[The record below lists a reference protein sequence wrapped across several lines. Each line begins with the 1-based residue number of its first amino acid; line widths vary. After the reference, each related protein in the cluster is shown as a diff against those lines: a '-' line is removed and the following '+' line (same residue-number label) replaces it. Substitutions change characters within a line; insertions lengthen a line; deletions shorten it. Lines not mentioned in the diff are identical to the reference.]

1 MAQSQYSLQPG
12 TRIGDY
18 EILSELGA
26 GSFGITYKAWDHRL
40 QTYVALK
47 EYLPVEFAVREPLAA
62 SVAPRS
68 EKVTHQ
74 YQFGLK
80 GFLEEARTLAQFRDA
95 RIVRVTNYMEAN
107 GTAYLVMD
115 YEEGESLEGLLK
127 REQRRLEEPE
137 VLRFIIPVLEGLCI
151 VHRAGVLHRD
161 VKPANIY
168 LRAQG
173 SPLLLDFGA
182 ARHALGEETQNL
194 TSIVTPGYGPFEQYQ
209 RTGKQGPWTDVYG
222 AGATLYRMVT
232 GRRPAEAPDR
242 AAAAHA
248 REKDPNPSA
257 QEAAKGRYTQ
267 RLLETI
273 DWMLQPLPQD
283 RPQRVEDA
291 LERIASTDAPTLRDP
306 SGAPGSSGAR
316 ARAALAAMEQA
327 RDSRRQWLTGAMAG
341 LVVALA
347 VIGLG
352 LLATRRAGSP
362 ELPAAAPPA
371 ASAPQQPG
379 APAVVPAPAAAE
391 NPAGVAPGT
400 AAPAAEGAPADGA
413 ASAPGDREQ
422 QIAAALARAEQ
433 AVAELR
439 LTTPESD
446 SAMFH
451 YQQVLSLDP
460 ENEVAREGVRRIVL
474 RYVALSDSAAASGNR
489 AQAATYLE
497 RAASISPNDPEVIGA
512 RARLASAPPVPP
524 RPVERVER
532 TARSEPAP
540 EPQPRWTSFRQV
552 KEAYRARQINGDEYD
567 RIVNDLKRR
576 REAEILRTKASYV
589 AHEITRDEY
598 GRRIREIKLR
608 YE

>member
-12 TRIGDY
+12 IRIGDY
-18 EILSELGA
+18 EVLAELGA

-47 EYLPVEFAVREPLAA
+47 EYLPLEFAVREADSA
-62 SVAPRS
+62 TVAPRNQ
-68 EKVTHQ
+68 KVTHQ
-74 YQFGLK
+74 FQFGLK

-95 RIVRVTNYMEAN
+95 RIVRITNFMEAN

-115 YEEGESLEGLLK
+115 YEEGESLDGLLR

-137 VLRFIIPVLEGLCI
+137 VLRVMIPVLEGLCI

-222 AGATLYRMVT
+222 AGATLYRLVT

-242 AAAAHA
+242 AGAVHGG
-248 REKDPNPSA
+248 EKDPNPPA

-267 RLLETI
+267 RLLETV

-306 SGAPGSSGAR
+306 SGPPTSSGSR
-316 ARAALAAMEQA
+316 ARAALAQMEQERA
-327 RDSRRQWLTGAMAG
+327 SRRQGLTTLAVGLAVVLAVAG
-341 LVVALA
+341 LGV
-347 VIGLG
+347 
-352 LLATRRAGSP
+352 LATRRSNGPP
-362 ELPAAAPPA
+362 ETAAT
-371 ASAPQQPG
+371 
-379 APAVVPAPAAAE
+379 PAPAPLAAPGAVAPEPEAAAE
-391 NPAGVAPGT
+391 T
-400 AAPAAEGAPADGA
+400 AAPADPEATA
-413 ASAPGDREQ
+413 AAAQAQ
-422 QIAAALARAEQ
+422 QISEALGRAEQ

-460 ENEVAREGVRRIVL
+460 ENATAREGVRNIVL
-474 RYVALSDSAAASGNR
+474 RYVSLSDSAAASGNR
-489 AQAATYLE
+489 SQAATYLE
-497 RAASISPNDPEVIGA
+497 RAASISPNDPEVIAA
-512 RARLASAPPVPP
+512 RARLVAAPP
-524 RPVERVER
+524 ERRAPALRAETR
-532 TARSEPAP
+532 PAP
-540 EPQPRWTSFRQV
+540 PPTPRYTRFSQL
-552 KEAYRARQINGDEYD
+552 KAAYRARQIDGDEYD
-567 RIVNDLKRR
+567 RLVDELKRR
-576 REAEILRTKASYV
+576 REGELLRAKAAYV
-589 AHEITRDEY
+589 SHEITREQY
-598 GRRIREIKLR
+598 GQTVREIKLR

>member
-18 EILSELGA
+18 EILGELGA

-47 EYLPVEFAVREPLAA
+47 EYLPLEFAVRDAA
-62 SVAPRS
+62 SATVAPRS

-74 YQFGLK
+74 FQFGLK

-95 RIVRVTNYMEAN
+95 RIVRITNFMEAN
-107 GTAYLVMD
+107 GTAYLIMD
-115 YEEGESLEGLLK
+115 YEEGESLDGLLR

-137 VLRFIIPVLEGLCI
+137 VLRVMIPVLEGLCI

-222 AGATLYRMVT
+222 AGATLYRLVT

-242 AAAAHA
+242 AAAVHA
-248 REKDPNPSA
+248 GEKDPNPPA
-257 QEAAKGRYTQ
+257 QEVARGKYTQ

-291 LERIASTDAPTLRDP
+291 LERIATTDAPTLRDP
-306 SGAPGSSGAR
+306 SGPPTSSGSR
-316 ARAALAAMEQA
+316 ARAALAQMEQERA
-327 RDSRRQWLTGAMAG
+327 SRRQWVTT
-341 LVVALA
+341 LA
-347 VIGLG
+347 VGLAVLLAVAGLG
-352 LLATRRAGSP
+352 LLATRRSGR
-362 ELPAAAPPA
+362 PAETPA
-371 ASAPQQPG
+371 ASQP
-379 APAVVPAPAAAE
+379 APAPAALEAA
-391 NPAGVAPGT
+391 AGART
-400 AAPAAEGAPADGA
+400 EAAAGQVPPVDPAAA
-413 ASAPGDREQ
+413 AAAAREQ
-422 QIAAALARAEQ
+422 QIAEALGRAEQ

-460 ENEVAREGVRRIVL
+460 ENAAAREGVRNIVM
-474 RYVALSDSAAASGNR
+474 RYVSLSDAAAASGNR
-489 AQAATYLE
+489 SQAATYLE
-497 RAASISPNDPEVIGA
+497 RAASISPNDPEVIAA
-512 RARLASAPPVPP
+512 RARLASAPPAP
-524 RPVERVER
+524 RGPELRASSR
-532 TARSEPAP
+532 PAAA
-540 EPQPRWTSFRQV
+540 PQSRFTRFSQL
-552 KEAYRARQINGDEYD
+552 KAAYRARQIDGDEYD
-567 RIVNDLKRR
+567 RMVDDLKRR
-576 REAEILRTKASYV
+576 REGELLRAKAAYV
-589 AHEITRDEY
+589 SHEITRDQY
-598 GRRIREIKLR
+598 GQTVREIKLR